1 MSELE
6 KLAAKESLQ
15 SQELID
21 IFFLDSN
28 FNNNPKRIIEFAR
41 LYEESRHYGR
51 FRFYVRHNTVKGF
64 LKRQGGASMPDL
76 DLIDAFHTLG
86 IREVFMGVDTFDEAS
101 TLTLKSNRVQLAR
114 RGEQTAA
121 TYTPS
126 ELRSLVKVLESKGMS
141 TRAFYLQN
149 NPWVSDFDRLESY
162 YHIADLW
169 FNFPHFSIDTRER
182 QVNQLKPF
190 AGSPIEQVNRKADNA
205 WTSQGRFVTGSK
217 VGELDEMMS
226 LSYFGKPRHRSNAN
240 EVARLFV
247 LELDRV
253 RDAVETSGNQQLVA
267 KLLALDEA
275 FDLHP
280 LVSSVGRSFAARWS
294 QAPQFDPEVQKA
306 AFQRASQALF
316 EGLADTVPQAQM
328 AKNP

>member
-64 LKRQGGASMPDL
+64 LKRQGGASVPDL

-126 ELRSLVKVLESKGMS
+126 ELRSLVKVLESKGVS

-190 AGSPIEQVNRKADNA
+190 AGES
-205 WTSQGRFVTGSK
+205 G
-217 VGELDEMMS
+217 GE
-226 LSYFGKPRHRSNAN
+226 RIH
-240 EVARLFV
+240 
-247 LELDRV
+247 
-253 RDAVETSGNQQLVA
+253 
-267 KLLALDEA
+267 
-275 FDLHP
+275 
-280 LVSSVGRSFAARWS
+280 
-294 QAPQFDPEVQKA
+294 
-306 AFQRASQALF
+306 
-316 EGLADTVPQAQM
+316 
-328 AKNP
+328 